1 MTALLILAI
10 ISALIALACF
20 LPIKFDIC
28 LYSGGQ
34 RIYLKYGIFRFRLI
48 KGEKKHKKKKK
59 RVSKVSHK
67 ESKQSQ
73 HAATPKKKNKSHN
86 KRSLAE
92 SLQLIID
99 FLSPLPKT
107 ISYLQRG
114 IQIKKLELYL
124 SIAAE
129 DAAQT
134 AIDYGR
140 YCAGISTFLP
150 AVRNIFPLGVKAIKI
165 VPNFHM
171 KQTRYYIR
179 FLVSVRFYR
188 VFVSALRYSMSILK
202 RLVIKKG

>member
-10 ISALIALACF
+10 ISALIALVCF

-48 KGEKKHKKKKK
+48 RGDKKHKKEKK
-59 RVSKVSHK
+59 VSKASHK

-86 KRSLAE
+86 KRSLTE

-107 ISYLQRG
+107 IAYLQRG

-124 SIAAE
+124 SVAAD

-150 AVRNIFPLGVKAIKI
+150 AVRNIFPLDVKAIKI
-165 VPNFHM
+165 IPNFHM

-188 VFVSALRYSMSILK
+188 VFVSALRYITSILK

>member
-1 MTALLILAI
+1 MTTLLILAI

-59 RVSKVSHK
+59 VAKASHR
-67 ESKQSQ
+67 ESKQSR
-73 HAATPKKKNKSHN
+73 HAATPKKKNKSHD
-86 KRSLAE
+86 KRSLTE

-107 ISYLQRG
+107 IAYLQRG

-124 SIAAE
+124 SVAAE

-134 AIDYGR
+134 AVDYGR

-150 AVRNIFPLGVKAIKI
+150 AVRNIFPLSVKAIKI
-165 VPNFHM
+165 VPNFYM
-171 KQTRYYIR
+171 NQTRYYIR